1 MNKSL
6 AIHHDN
12 IIFDLFDNDIYFDFS
27 SVDGGETV
35 DSYISREIIY
45 EIKEQDFDIIFIKD
59 NLSSNYLELLGLRVA
74 YHIRLSS
81 ELGDKKFLPIII
93 LSDIDSYMLNSFDPT
108 AQILFT
114 KNIFIVKNTKNEI
127 EKIKN
132 KKFSNFTL
140 EEYKTGFL
148 NRITV
153 EPPKD
158 YLSHHSIANEWSIYR
173 WSKFLDVDSN
183 SVKTNNEKI
192 QNMLY
197 FKYLKEIYKQE
208 DKHLDK
214 NICKL
219 NSKTKGNILLIDDEW
234 NKGWSDILA
243 KIFKNYDKVD
253 FQTFKY
259 DFKDKSNFNLNFQ
272 INHKGLK
279 QQIQNADVIIL
290 DLRLIEQDHDEDTDI
305 ENYSGIK
312 ILEKIHEINVGI
324 QVIMLTA
331 TSKSTI
337 LEKLYE
343 KKILGYIKKEHPEDR
358 SINTVENINKFIKL
372 INKGLKRKYLKE
384 IYIIKSKITNLLDI
398 ELTENIKDQ
407 DCKIFAKFNRSKD
420 YYMKFAL
427 KIYREALYTFEVLD
441 SNLKNR
447 FIFAMLSII
456 SSFEAINSILIKEFR
471 NDDDKFWDG
480 TIVQKNK
487 LNDRLEELYQKLN
500 GEGKLDIQAMIQNR
514 NNYLHSNIKTVHIE
528 PGDIVKLFEAE
539 LKMIQA
545 IKNYQN

>member
-81 ELGDKKFLPIII
+81 ELGDKRFLPIII

-173 WSKFLDVDSN
+173 WSKFLDVNSN

>member
-81 ELGDKKFLPIII
+81 ELGDKRFLPIII

-234 NKGWSDILA
+234 SKGWSDILA
-243 KIFKNYDKVD
+243 NIFKNYDKVD

>member
-81 ELGDKKFLPIII
+81 ELGDKRFLPIII